1 MAGPLFGIQVI
12 FAHTRTQFARTLTT
26 AFSAIEFHEKC
37 REIETL
43 DSRSGLAGRAEAV
56 RRRAAAVDLGLRY

>member
-12 FAHTRTQFARTLTT
+12 LAHTGTQFAGTLPT

-37 REIETL
+37 WEIETL
-43 DSRSGLAGRAEAV
+43 DSRSGLAGRA
-56 RRRAAAVDLGLRY
+56 AAVDLGLRY